1 MLVLYETAAGYAL
14 FKLLDD
20 NKIEDV
26 DTVWDQL
33 NTPSKAQESLQLV
46 SFKSFK
52 TTADAL
58 ENITSLSESKVHKTL
73 KKLLKSKASDEKLA
87 VGDPKLGKAIKTALE
102 LKCVQNNAT
111 DELMRVIRVHL
122 DTLLGEHKQEL
133 DNMNLALA
141 HTLGRYKVKFNP
153 EKLDTMI
160 VQAVSLIDDLDKE
173 LNNYAMRLR
182 EWYGWHFPE
191 IGKIIPDHT
200 ALAKTIRAIGSKSN
214 AVTTDLSGILPEDL
228 ATKIKEEAEM
238 SMGTE
243 LSDIDI
249 ILLNQLC
256 TQLIELYDYRLELN
270 EYLKN
275 RMTALAPNLTVLLG
289 ELIGA
294 RLVSRAGSLVNLA
307 KYPASTVQ
315 ILGAEKALFRA
326 LKTKRDTPKYGIIYH
341 AQLVSQASTRLK
353 GKIARKLAAKISLS
367 TRVDALCDED
377 LGNNI
382 GLEARA
388 HLEAQLKREEGGSY
402 KPQNGIKSG
411 KKDNYKFKSEVF
423 DYDQSADTTVAHGKR
438 KGAEDE
444 EDVKPVIKKA
454 KVEPKV
460 EDDEEMEEEEKPK
473 AKKNKKA
480 KKVVEPEIQEEEEEE
495 EKPKAKKDKKKKKPV
510 VKQESSSDS
519 D

>member
-26 DTVWDQL
+26 DAIWNEL

-46 SFKSFK
+46 SFKPFK

-58 ENITSLSESKVHKTL
+58 ENITAVNDSKVHKTL
-73 KKLLKSKASDEKLA
+73 KKLLKSKAADDKLA
-87 VGDPKLGKAIKTALE
+87 VASAALGKAIKNELS
-102 LKCVQNNAT
+102 LKCVNNNAV
-111 DELMRVIRVHL
+111 DELFRVIRAHS
-122 DTLLGEHKQEL
+122 DSLLGEHKVEL
-133 DNMNLALA
+133 DSMNLALA

-228 ATKIKEEAEM
+228 AIKIKEEAEM

-243 LSDIDI
+243 LSDIDV

-256 TQLIELYDYRLELN
+256 TQVIELYDYRLELN

-315 ILGAEKALFRA
+315 ILGAETALFRA

-341 AQLVSQASTRLK
+341 AQLISQASTRLK
-353 GKIARKLAAKISLS
+353 GKMARKLAAKISLS
-367 TRVDALCDED
+367 TRVDALCDEN
-377 LGNNI
+377 LGNSI

-388 HLEAQLKREEGGSY
+388 HLETQLKREEGGSF
-402 KPQNGIKSG
+402 KPANGLKTG

-423 DYDQSADTTVAHGKR
+423 EYDQSADTTVPHGKR
-438 KGAEDE
+438 KNVED
-444 EDVKPVIKKA
+444 EDVKPVVKKA
-454 KVEPKV
+454 KVEPKEEV
-460 EDDEEMEEEEKPK
+460 DEEM
-473 AKKNKKA
+473 
-480 KKVVEPEIQEEEEEE
+480 EEEEE

-510 VKQESSSDS
+510 KQESSSDDS